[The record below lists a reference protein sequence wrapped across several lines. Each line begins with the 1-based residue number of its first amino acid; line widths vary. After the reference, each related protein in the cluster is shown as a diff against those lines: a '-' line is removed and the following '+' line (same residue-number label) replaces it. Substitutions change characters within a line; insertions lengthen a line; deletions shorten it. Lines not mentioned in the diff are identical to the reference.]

1 LAPGIHTL
9 NLKAWDVMN
18 NSSETQIEFTVA
30 DDNELELKHVLNYP
44 NPFTTHTNFWFEHN
58 KPGINLDVT
67 IEVMTITG
75 RIIKTINQKINTP
88 GNRSTEI
95 FWDGKDE
102 FGDKIARGVYLYSIK
117 VSAQGLKKREKI
129 EKIVIF

>member
-1 LAPGIHTL
+1 
-9 NLKAWDVMN
+9 MN

-30 DDNELELKHVLNYP
+30 DDHELELKHVLNYP
-44 NPFTTHTNFWFEHN
+44 NPFTTSTNFWFEHN

-75 RIIKTINQKINTP
+75 RIIKTIKQKINTP

-95 FWDGKDE
+95 FWDGK
-102 FGDKIARGVYLYSIK
+102 G
-117 VSAQGLKKREKI
+117 
-129 EKIVIF
+129 